1 MNTANGVKHE
11 HTHEHSH
18 EHGSCGCNHDHSH
31 EHEHTSCSCNHD
43 HSHNHEHDHEHA
55 SCSCDSA
62 HDHDHDS
69 CGITSCSCGHDHHHV
84 HSDGCGCGHDHS
96 HTAEKSEYIALGVG
110 IAVIA
115 VASLIPM
122 PQIVKLIL
130 MIIGVAVTGF
140 DTFWAGIKS
149 ILKLKFDETSLLTIA
164 VIAAFVLGEY
174 FEAAAVTVLFQLGEI
189 LEGLAVSRSTKSVE
203 ALTKIRPESANL
215 IENGAVKTVKADYV
229 EVGSTILIKPGEKVP
244 LDAVV
249 VEGESSLDTSAL
261 TGESVPVY
269 IKTGDRVLS
278 GSLNLNGA
286 ITCKT
291 TSTFNN
297 STANKIIEMV
307 RDSAAKKGVTEKFIA
322 KFARV
327 YTPVIIVLALITA
340 VVPPLV
346 GFGSF
351 SEWVYRA
358 LIFLVASCPCA
369 IVISVPLAFFSGI
382 GAASKQ
388 GILIKG
394 SKYLEILAD
403 AKQVVMDKTGTMTTG
418 KLSVTDVVC
427 AEGFE
432 KEEFVALAASA
443 EKFSNHPMASAVVK
457 YAQSI
462 DVNTSEAKDCEE
474 IAGHGVK
481 VMIDGETV
489 LCGSQKLLRDNGVS
503 VPDDIDSDF
512 NIFVSKDGVFAG
524 ALKVSDSMRKET
536 PEAIAQFKAFGVKKT
551 IMLTGDNETHAQKI
565 KDESGIDSFYAS
577 LLPQDKVTHLE
588 KIKKEGTTL
597 FVGDGIND
605 APVLAM
611 ADAGVAMGFGTDA
624 AIQAA
629 DIVLL
634 NDRLTGLVQAMKIS
648 AKTLK
653 LAKFNMIFALAV
665 KALVL
670 ILGVFGM
677 AQMWMAVVADV
688 GVSIVCVLN
697 ATRALGFGK
706 K

>member
-1 MNTANGVKHE
+1 MNSKDNVNSCNIDGGACTCSCESGH
-11 HTHEHSH
+11 HHEHS
-18 EHGSCGCNHDHSH
+18 HSH
-31 EHEHTSCSCNHD
+31 EHE
-43 HSHNHEHDHEHA
+43 HEHA

-62 HDHDHDS
+62 HNHDHDHDHGHDS
-69 CGITSCSCGHDHHHV
+69 CSITSCSCGHDHHHV

-96 HTAEKSEYIALGVG
+96 HTAEKAEYISIAVG
-110 IAVIA
+110 IVIIA
-115 VASLIPM
+115 AASLIPM
-122 PQIVKLIL
+122 PEIAKLIL

-140 DTFWAGIKS
+140 ETFWEGIKS
-149 ILKLKFDETSLLTIA
+149 IFKLKFDETSLLTIA
-164 VIAAFVLGEY
+164 VIAAFILGEY

-215 IENGAVKTVKADYV
+215 IENGQIKTVKADLI

-244 LDAVV
+244 LDAVIE
-249 VEGESSLDTSAL
+249 EGESSLDTSAL
-261 TGESVPVY
+261 TGESVPAYV
-269 IKTGDRVLS
+269 TVGDRVLS
-278 GSLNLNGA
+278 GSLNINGA
-286 ITCKT
+286 VKCRT

-297 STANKIIEMV
+297 STASKIIEMV

-340 VVPPLV
+340 IVPPLV

-351 SEWVYRA
+351 SEWIYRA

-394 SKYLEILAD
+394 SKYLEILAN

-418 KLSVTDVVC
+418 KLNVTDVYVSDSN
-427 AEGFE
+427 E
-432 KEEFVALAASA
+432 KNELLALAMSA
-443 EKFSNHPMASAVVK
+443 ESFSNHPMATAVVN
-457 YAQSI
+457 YAKSMNIQTC
-462 DVNTSEAKDCEE
+462 DVKNYEE
-474 IAGHGVK
+474 TAGHGISAV
-481 VMIDGETV
+481 IDDKKV
-489 LCGSQKLLRDNGVS
+489 LCGSLKMLIDNGVAI
-503 VPDDIDSDF
+503 PDDIKNGEY
-512 NIFVSKDGVFAG
+512 NILVSKGGVFAG
-524 ALKVSDSMRKET
+524 ALKVSDTLRSETAQAIKELK
-536 PEAIAQFKAFGVKKT
+536 AIGVKKT
-551 IMLTGDNETHAQKI
+551 IMLTGDNEKHAQRVKE
-565 KDESGIDSFYAS
+565 ESGIDSFYAS

-588 KIKKEGTTL
+588 QIKKDGTTL

-634 NDRLTGLVQAMKIS
+634 NDKLTGLITAIKIS
-648 AKTLK
+648 LKTLK
-653 LAKFNMIFALAV
+653 LAKFNMVFALAV

-670 ILGVFGM
+670 ILGIFGM